1 MKNNYSEEMQSRVVS
16 LFSEGLS
23 ISAATKQACKEYGVE
38 YSDSVRRNFSNHINR
53 IMDAT
58 ENVTYTDTNQYE
70 TNDQL
75 SARRPDGRLMSI
87 EEYCKTYG
95 IPFEHVRT
103 YKLVTHTG
111 TPFYNIASN
120 VVKGNELIS
129 MHSAL
134 LDDIKYY
141 SPKYNAYKRETYTD
155 GHLLIIDPADV
166 HIGKLCSSFETGED
180 YNNQI
185 AVQRVMSGVDGI
197 LNKVSS
203 FNIDKILFVIGNDI
217 LHIDNPRRTTTSGTP
232 QDTDGMWYD
241 NFLIAKRLY
250 VDIIEKLMCVADVEV
265 VFNPSNHD
273 YTNGFF
279 LAQLIESHFNKCD
292 NVTFDCSISHR
303 KYFVYGQNL
312 IGTTHGDGA
321 KQQDLPLLMA
331 NESNDWSNCKHKYFY
346 VHHFHH
352 KISKDYMS
360 VCVESLRTPC
370 GSDSWHHRNGY
381 QHSPKA
387 VEGFIHDKNNGQIA
401 RITHLF

>member
-1 MKNNYSEEMQSRVVS
+1 MHFRILS
-16 LFSEGLS
+16 LVSEGLS
-23 ISAATKQACKEYGVE
+23 ITAASKQACNEYGVL
-38 YSDSVRRNFSNHINR
+38 YSDSVRRHFSNQINKE
-53 IMDAT
+53 D
-58 ENVTYTDTNQYE
+58 ENIENITFTDTNQYE
-70 TNDQL
+70 PDTQL
-75 SARRPDGRLMSI
+75 SARKSDGTLMNI
-87 EEYCKTYG
+87 EEYCSIYG
-95 IPFEHVRT
+95 IPFEQVRT

-111 TPFYNIASN
+111 DARYNIASN
-120 VVKGNELIS
+120 VIDNKNLDNLYEL
-129 MHSAL
+129 L
-134 LDDIKYY
+134 LEDIKSY
-141 SPKYNAYKRETYTD
+141 SPKYNTYKRQEYSD
-155 GHLLIIDPADV
+155 GHLLVVDPADI
-166 HIGKLCSSFETGED
+166 HIGKLCNAFETGET

-185 AVQRVMSGVDGI
+185 AVQRVMGGVDGI

-217 LHIDNPRRTTTSGTP
+217 LHIDNPKRTTTSGTP
-232 QDTDGMWYD
+232 QDTDGMWHT
-241 NFLIAKRLY
+241 NFLIAKQLY

-279 LAQLIESHFNKCD
+279 LAQLIETHFRNSN
-292 NVTFDCSISHR
+292 NVKFDCTISHR
-303 KYFVYGQNL
+303 KYFTYGQNL

-331 NESNDWSNCKHKYFY
+331 NESKDWINCKHKYFY
-346 VHHFHH
+346 IHHFHH

-360 VCVESLRTPC
+360 VCVESLRTPS
-370 GSDSWHHRNGY
+370 GTDSWHHRNGY